1 MHFFDHFLDDLF
13 SPLFRTIQN
22 RTICSKFIIH
32 ATMSLQNDKNDKND
46 QNHLKLAKWL
56 KTDQKLIKKSVIFGV
71 FWVPKPQ
78 CQHSGQHVFW
88 PKMGNF
94 RVSSRQNRSKM
105 TKIIIFLFLI
115 FDNDGQK
122 QKICNTK
129 IKYIFER
136 KKIKKM
142 KKSEKKRKKTCFFS
156 TSPTDTLTL
165 RK

>member
-1 MHFFDHFLDDLF
+1 MSKKTEKNRKNTFFRVFCHFWGQKTLKNDTFLTSFFECVLKKRQKLSKRVNNFLTKMAFFSKMTLFEQKKMHFFDHFLDDLF

-78 CQHSGQHVFW
+78 C
-88 PKMGNF
+88 
-94 RVSSRQNRSKM
+94 
-105 TKIIIFLFLI
+105 
-115 FDNDGQK
+115 
-122 QKICNTK
+122 
-129 IKYIFER
+129 
-136 KKIKKM
+136 
-142 KKSEKKRKKTCFFS
+142 
-156 TSPTDTLTL
+156 
-165 RK
+165 